1 MQMCTF
7 DSFMEAYR
15 NNIILKIYPLW
26 FVRIKAFDI
35 CFATTQKLNY
45 GINKQFIRCKVSRL
59 DFPCPILWHVVRKI
73 IILQCLILVLEF
85 VIDIIV
91 NLYSNGINQYQIRDL
106 KISLKIAQKICP
118 IVCIVA
124 CVAINRE
131 NRKRQQHF
139 LIYLPPSFCWPRVL
153 FIQLGFP

>member
-59 DFPCPILWHVVRKI
+59 DFLCPILWHVVRKI
-73 IILQCLILVLEF
+73 IILQCLILVQPMSDRICCL
-85 VIDIIV
+85 DTIV
-91 NLYSNGINQYQIRDL
+91 NLYSNDINSYQIRDL
-106 KISLKIAQKICP
+106 KISLKIAQKNTSH
-118 IVCIVA
+118 
-124 CVAINRE
+124 CVYRCLCCN
-131 NRKRQQHF
+131 
-139 LIYLPPSFCWPRVL
+139 
-153 FIQLGFP
+153 

>member
-1 MQMCTF
+1 MHKNPVSFFRYSEMQMCTF

-35 CFATTQKLNY
+35 CLATTQKLNY

-85 VIDIIV
+85 VIDTIV
-91 NLYSNGINQYQIRDL
+91 YLYENDINLYQIRDL
-106 KISLKIAQKICP
+106 KISLKIAQKNTSH
-118 IVCIVA
+118 
-124 CVAINRE
+124 CVYRCLCCN
-131 NRKRQQHF
+131 
-139 LIYLPPSFCWPRVL
+139 
-153 FIQLGFP
+153 